1 MLRLPK
7 LFRGKVVVFPLFV
20 ELVARRARS
29 QAYACQTPPSPEF
42 LVFGVVAPFLPSAVV
57 TFLPGFQCAG
67 SYKLVTRDLS
77 TENRFQH
84 MFARVHPSFFFPCSG
99 LAACE
104 GPSLRSDRWDKQGA
118 AKETDAAQGAASRT
132 RPHERGPRRL
142 ERAPSPGGTT
152 RSLRSGAQKE
162 GSGVRS
168 ETENARWAAKAR
180 SPHQGTRLIL
190 EPRNGSFWNLAH
202 FGTQTKRKLSG
213 TAA

>member
-29 QAYACQTPPSPEF
+29 QAYASQTPPSPEF

-142 ERAPSPGGTT
+142 GLAPSPGGTT
-152 RSLRSGAQKE
+152 RSPRRRRLPRPQQGGSGAKPRRCA
-162 GSGVRS
+162 GPRRRGAR
-168 ETENARWAAKAR
+168 TNAF
-180 SPHQGTRLIL
+180 
-190 EPRNGSFWNLAH
+190 PRPPQRRAGKGGGWERALA
-202 FGTQTKRKLSG
+202 
-213 TAA
+213 